1 MIFTVRPDAQLGAVL
16 DWGNGARRCAV
27 GRSGIAQKRSEGDG
41 VTPIGEWPIRNVLYR
56 ADRIAPP
63 KTSFDSRALTP
74 NDGWCDAPA
83 DPNYNRLV
91 RLPYDAS
98 HEEMWRQ
105 DRLYDIVA
113 VLGFNDD
120 PVIPGRGSAI
130 FLHIARESY
139 GPTEGCVALAMPDLL
154 DVLRVA
160 TDPSVVR
167 VTL

>member
-1 MIFTVRPDAQLGAVL
+1 MIFTVRPDAQLGAAL
-16 DWGNGARRCAV
+16 DWGAGPRRCAV

-41 VTPIGEWPIRNVLYR
+41 VTPIGDWPIRNVLYR

-63 KTSFDSRALTP
+63 DMSFDKRALTS
-74 NDGWCDAPA
+74 NGGWCDAPT

-91 RLPYDAS
+91 QLPYDAS

-130 FLHIARESY
+130 FLHIARENY
-139 GPTEGCVALAMPDLL
+139 GPTEGCIALAMPDLL
-154 DVLRVA
+154 DVLREA
-160 TDPSVVR
+160 TPQSVVR